1 MPQSSGAGCCG
12 ITNMMMVE
20 VEEQKSGVKASVP
33 LSSETMLVAING
45 GSPTV
50 ITEDELQN
58 EEQEVATKFI
68 DAVKQ
73 PPPMSS
79 EDSGRYLDQID
90 SASLSVNTER
100 SRNSSTMS
108 NGGKQNA
115 VWPSMNNEIEGEKTH
130 NDDEI
135 IMEAIAKR
143 MYKPKPQSTSPQ
155 QRSESPILDDEPPPP
170 KYQETF
176 QPSTLEQQ
184 QRRQSRGRR
193 RTTVS
198 GYGQSSLHKSSS
210 MPSLATLEISSNN
223 NNDGDDDDKYS
234 PTLTHNNNTNNNTP
248 NFNESVTRG
257 RIYPWQ
263 HKDFGRPLM
272 SERRSLSPKVSS
284 FHRHGFGRPP
294 PSRLAREN
302 DDTLFYMSL
311 VPGMMSPDSTSRTY
325 PYDIPGTGLD
335 TSDRH
340 EHHTVGTNHLNSYYS
355 QSKHHGSRRASLPE
369 HLEQALRNGSSPSE
383 VMDPNAMRYLPK
395 ILRDTYAQ
403 RQTKRRSTVSM
414 YNIVLEGVSSLQCG
428 GMYMT
433 YHVHK
438 ISTKKTNPNVHIFS
452 FPSSLSH
459 TTTPAWGGTISI
471 DRFTFTSPT
480 S

>member
-1 MPQSSGAGCCG
+1 MYIASAPPRSLVELCGCTASIICN
-12 ITNMMMVE
+12 IMMM

-33 LSSETMLVAING
+33 LPSETMLVAING
-45 GSPTV
+45 GSP
-50 ITEDELQN
+50 TEDELQN

-79 EDSGRYLDQID
+79 EDSGRYLDQ
-90 SASLSVNTER
+90 SASASSSVNTER
-100 SRNSSTMS
+100 SRNSSIMS
-108 NGGKQNA
+108 NGEKQNA

-155 QRSESPILDDEPPPP
+155 QRSESPIIDDEPPPP

-176 QPSTLEQQ
+176 QPSTLERQ
-184 QRRQSRGRR
+184 QRRQSRGRS
-193 RTTVS
+193 RTTDS
-198 GYGQSSLHKSSS
+198 RYGHSSLHKSSS
-210 MPSLATLEISSNN
+210 MPPSLATLEISSNN
-223 NNDGDDDDKYS
+223 NTDD
-234 PTLTHNNNTNNNTP
+234 NNNNKSSPALTNSNNSNNTTP

-311 VPGMMSPDSTSRTY
+311 VPGMSHDYNNSQSTTSRIY

-340 EHHTVGTNHLNSYYS
+340 EHHTVGSNHLNSYYS
-355 QSKHHGSRRASLPE
+355 QSKHHGSRRASLPA

-383 VMDPNAMRYLPK
+383 VMDPNALRYLPK

-403 RQTKRRSTVSM
+403 RQTKRPSTVSM
-414 YNIVLEGVSSLQCG
+414 YNFVFLG
-428 GMYMT
+428 G
-433 YHVHK
+433 
-438 ISTKKTNPNVHIFS
+438 
-452 FPSSLSH
+452 
-459 TTTPAWGGTISI
+459 GGGL
-471 DRFTFTSPT
+471 
-480 S
+480 